1 MIEPFVSCP
10 KYSFFVWYS
19 ENVFSQGLIFIKYLI
34 SCDLRKIFRHVI
46 HIIMIEFKLLRFWN
60 LSHLPFSYQG
70 DNGHFISNTGHFESN
85 VNWRLEWLSFAY
97 HGNNNGKAFR
107 FEQRTCRNSSSSC
120 SPDHSILKARI

>member
-1 MIEPFVSCP
+1 MIEPFVSCL
-10 KYSFFVWYS
+10 KYSFLVWYS
-19 ENVFSQGLIFIKYLI
+19 KNVFSQALIFIKYLI

-46 HIIMIEFKLLRFWN
+46 HIIMIELNCSDFEICHICHFHTKGTTAIL
-60 LSHLPFSYQG
+60 YQTPATLNPMWIG
-70 DNGHFISNTGHFESN
+70 
-85 VNWRLEWLSFAY
+85 VWLSFAY